1 MKSLVQAKTAAE
13 LSPWIAIRFSAPG
26 ASGTV
31 EGPEGLTSQA
41 LRPTCVPLLLLY
53 PAYDFRD
60 LALVAFGALCSFPLK
75 THHRMGQDIYLCTFS
90 KSMST
95 RLPSGSKP
103 WGRKEEG
110 KPTVGRAQVLVKG
123 DE

>member
-13 LSPWIAIRFSAPG
+13 LSPQITIRFSAPG

-41 LRPTCVPLLLLY
+41 LRPTCVPLLFLY

-60 LALVAFGALCSFPLK
+60 LALLAFGAPCSFPLK
-75 THHRMGQDIYLCTFS
+75 THPRMGQDIYFCTFS